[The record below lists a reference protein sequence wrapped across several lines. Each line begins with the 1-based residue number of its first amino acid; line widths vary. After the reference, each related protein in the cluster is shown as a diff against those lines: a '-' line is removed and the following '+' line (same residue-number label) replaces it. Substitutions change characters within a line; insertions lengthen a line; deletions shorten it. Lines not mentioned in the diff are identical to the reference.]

1 MREEPVREEPARK
14 MQPYSVKLPCPC
26 ESGKRFKNCCYRK
39 GIKYEVDDEGQVFRA
54 IPLNTEARS
63 VLEEH
68 RKNWIA
74 QHGREP
80 GPGDRVFPNAPSVTD
95 IANMMREAGISP
107 ALIYAFE
114 KTDGLMVTEMNRH
127 LIPDKDIREFED
139 AYAEYMALSEAQEQ
153 RS

>member
-1 MREEPVREEPARK
+1 MLKFWWRGR
-14 MQPYSVKLPCPC
+14 
-26 ESGKRFKNCCYRK
+26 RFAAL
-39 GIKYEVDDEGQVFRA
+39 I
-54 IPLNTEARS
+54 RS
-63 VLEEH
+63 V
-68 RKNWIA
+68 
-74 QHGREP
+74 
-80 GPGDRVFPNAPSVTD
+80 DRLLLRANAPSVTD